1 MPNWTDEQNRAI
13 GLRNRRLLVSA
24 AAGSGK
30 TAVLTE
36 RIVRRI
42 TAAEAPVDADRLLV
56 MTFTRAAA
64 AEMRERIRK
73 NLEELLEKH
82 LKDSGDPALCARLR
96 RQAALID
103 SADITTIDSFC
114 LSLIREHADRT
125 DLDPAFRV
133 GSEEEL
139 LLMRQDVMDEVL
151 ESFFEEDSPAFD
163 RFSASF
169 SVGRTDSGLRDR
181 ILRIWEFSESM
192 PWPAE
197 WLDKC
202 VREAREYASGE
213 TDLMDAPWAD
223 WYAQEIRLQ
232 AKSFLQAAARAEEL
246 CSLPEGPSWYLSAV
260 RSDKD
265 KLDRLALAGDLRSVR
280 ELTNVFGNWEKLGR
294 KPSKQPAADEGIENE
309 VKELRKAW
317 KAGADKIFQKLGDL
331 SDEEEVRRGFAS
343 EAETAEVI
351 RDLVHAFREL
361 YTARKRARN
370 LLDFSD
376 LEHLALSLLW
386 EEKDGIR
393 VPSAIAAEYRER
405 FDEIYVDEYQDSN
418 EVQEQLIRAMEHGN
432 LFLVGDV
439 KQSIYAFRQARPRLF
454 TEKYQSYTRDSVS
467 GAPVPE
473 GTDTRVDLRK
483 NFRSRR
489 EVLDSCNGVFSQLM
503 SRETGGISYDSDAA
517 LYPGADFPEPET
529 PEMYGT
535 ELLLTSAADHEGE
548 EDRPEIEAGLIA
560 GRIRELTDP
569 ETGLQIRDPK
579 GNERALNYGDIVIL
593 LRALSGRA
601 EQYVEVLMREGI
613 PAAAEQSRGYFDAL
627 EIRTILSLLSAAD
640 DPLNDISLAAV
651 LHSPLCG
658 LTDEELA
665 QLAAEAEE
673 TAKAERENRVRET
686 GKAAEGPET
695 SGHLPLYY
703 RLQAVS
709 GSERYPAAAEKLRC
723 GLTLIRYTAERAVS
737 LSIAALLR
745 EILEKTGYYDYAS
758 ALPGGMVRQANLD
771 MLISKA
777 SDFEQTGYRGLY
789 DFVRYI
795 ETLKKYDRDFGE
807 ASSAGSGG
815 VVRIMTIHKSKGLEF
830 PVVFLAGLNK
840 KFNTRDTLEA
850 IVCDPEYGLAADIPD
865 PGLPLKKSSL
875 KKEILAS
882 HLKAENLGEELRV
895 LYVAM
900 TRAKEKLIL
909 TAAPDSAE
917 KLLAPLYGEAEERPA
932 SMQEIRSANSYL
944 DWILLAMKGT
954 RDRCGIRWEVRSS
967 EILAAEKA
975 VTAET
980 VIRLRDTLETLAEK
994 PAGAAET
1001 ELFRH
1006 LDKEYGWI
1014 PDVTLHTSLSVSQ
1027 LKHREDP
1034 EEETV
1039 PEAAWVAAERAEAA
1053 AGTAVSPETE
1063 GHRAGRTEGPR
1074 GEEKAR
1080 AEALRAAQE
1089 AGMARGT
1096 LYHKVM
1102 ELLDYS
1108 RVTGTE
1114 ELKAFIGEKTQEGI
1128 FTPEEAEILRP
1139 EDFASFFSAGLYLR
1153 MKAAAL
1159 AGKLHREAPFRMTVP
1174 AREVDPAWDTDE
1186 PVMIQGIIDAWFEE
1200 DGEIVLVDYKTDRG
1214 ISAKMLADRYRI
1226 QLDYYVRALDAIESL
1241 PVKERIL
1248 WSFALGRE
1256 VPA

>member
-13 GLRNRRLLVSA
+13 ELRNRRLLVSA

-42 TAAEAPVDADRLLV
+42 TAEDPVDADRLLV

-73 NLEELLEKH
+73 KLEELLETT
-82 LKDSGDPALCARLR
+82 LRDGGDPALCARLR

-125 DLDPAFRV
+125 ELDPAFRV

-151 ESFFEEDSPAFD
+151 ESFFDEDSPAFD
-163 RFSASF
+163 RFSAAF
-169 SVGRTDSGLRDR
+169 SSGRTDSGLRDR
-181 ILRIWEFSESM
+181 ILKIWEFSESM

-197 WLDKC
+197 WLDQC
-202 VREAREYASGE
+202 VREARAYASGE
-213 TDLMDAPWAD
+213 KDLTDAPWAD
-223 WYAQEIRLQ
+223 WYVKEVRLQ
-232 AKSFLQAAARAEEL
+232 AEHFLRANDRAEEL
-246 CSLPEGPSWYLSAV
+246 CGLPEGPFWYLSAV
-260 RSDKD
+260 RSDRE
-265 KLDRLALAGDLRSVR
+265 KLDRLSRAEDLRSIR
-280 ELTNVFGNWEKLGR
+280 EMADVFGSWEKLTR
-294 KPSKQPAADEGIENE
+294 KPAKQPAADGDTEDE

-317 KAGADKIFQKLGDL
+317 KDGAGKIFLKLEDL
-331 SDEEEVRRGFAS
+331 ADEEEVRREFAS

-351 RDLVHAFREL
+351 RDLVGAFREL

-418 EVQEQLIRAMEHGN
+418 EVQEQLIRAMEHGS

-454 TEKYQSYTRDSVS
+454 TEKYGSFTRDGVS
-467 GAPVPE
+467 GTPVPE
-473 GTDTRVDLRK
+473 GTDTRVDLRR

-489 EVLDSCNGVFSQLM
+489 EVLESCNAVFTQLM
-503 SRETGGISYDSDAA
+503 SRETGGICYDDDAA
-517 LYPGADFPEPET
+517 LYPGAEFPAPDAPGT
-529 PEMYGT
+529 YGT
-535 ELLLTSAADHEGE
+535 ELILTSAADHEGE

-569 ETGLQIRDPK
+569 ETGLQILDRDA
-579 GNERALNYGDIVIL
+579 GGLRTLAYGDIVIL

-627 EIRTILSLLSAAD
+627 EIRTVLSLLSAAD

-651 LHSPLCG
+651 LHSPFCG

-665 QLAAEAEE
+665 QLSAEAEKKTAE
-673 TAKAERENRVRET
+673 TRET
-686 GKAAEGPET
+686 GKDADDPEV
-695 SGHLPLYY
+695 SAHLPLYY
-703 RLQAVS
+703 RLQAVC
-709 GSERYPAAAEKLRC
+709 GSERYPAAAEKLRS
-723 GLTLIRYTAERAVS
+723 GLALVRRTAERAVS

-745 EILEKTGYYDYAS
+745 EILEETGYYDYAS

-807 ASSAGSGG
+807 ASAAGNAGG

-840 KFNTRDTLEA
+840 KFNNRDASEA
-850 IVCDPEYGLAADIPD
+850 IVCDPEYGLAADVAD
-865 PGLPLKKSSL
+865 PVLPLKKSSL

-882 HLKAENLGEELRV
+882 HLTAENLGEELRV

-917 KLLAPLYGEAEERPA
+917 KLLAPLYGEAEDCPA
-932 SMQEIRSANSYL
+932 SLPEIRSAGSYL
-944 DWILLAMKGT
+944 GWILLAMRGR
-954 RDRCGIRWEVRSS
+954 RDRCRIRWEVRSL
-967 EILAAEKA
+967 ETVAAEEA
-975 VTAET
+975 VTAEA
-980 VIRLRDTLETLAEK
+980 VARLRDALEALAER

-1006 LDKEYGWI
+1006 LDTGYGWI
-1014 PDVTLHTSLSVSQ
+1014 PDVSLHTSLSVSQ

-1039 PEAAWVAAERAEAA
+1039 PEAVWVTAE
-1053 AGTAVSPETE
+1053 
-1063 GHRAGRTEGPR
+1063 
-1074 GEEKAR
+1074 R

-1102 ELLDYS
+1102 ELLDYR

-1114 ELKAFIGEKTQEGI
+1114 ELKEFIGEKTLEGM

-1139 EDFASFFSAGLYLR
+1139 EDFASFFGSGLYLR

-1159 AGKLHREAPFRMTVP
+1159 SGKLRREAPFRMTVP

-1214 ISAKMLADRYRI
+1214 ISAEELAGRYRI
-1226 QLDYYVRALDAIESL
+1226 QLDYYVRALDAIEEL

>member
-1 MPNWTDEQNRAI
+1 MPNWTDEQKRAI
-13 GLRNRRLLVSA
+13 ELRNRRLLVSA

-42 TAAEAPVDADRLLV
+42 TAEEHPVDADRLLV

-64 AEMRERIRK
+64 AEMRERVRK
-73 NLEELLEKH
+73 SLEDLLEKN
-82 LKDSGDPALCARLR
+82 LRDGGDPALCARLR

-163 RFSASF
+163 RFSETF
-169 SVGRTDSGLRDR
+169 SGSRTDSGLRDR
-181 ILRIWEFSESM
+181 ILKIWEFSESM
-192 PWPAE
+192 PWPEE
-197 WLDKC
+197 WLDQC
-202 VREAREYASGE
+202 VREALEYASGE
-213 TDLMDAPWAD
+213 KDISDAPWAD
-223 WYAQEIRLQ
+223 WFAGEIRLQ
-232 AKSFLQAAARAEEL
+232 AESFLQSIVRAEAL
-246 CSLPEGPSWYLSAV
+246 CSLPEGPSWYLNAV
-260 RSDKD
+260 RSDAA
-265 KLDRLALAGDLRSVR
+265 KLTRLSRAGNLRSIR
-280 ELTNVFGNWEKLGR
+280 EMADEFGKWDTLGR
-294 KPSKQPAADEGIENE
+294 KTSKQPAADKGIEKE
-309 VKELRKAW
+309 VQDLRKAW
-317 KAGADKIFQKLGDL
+317 KAGVDKIFLKLEDL
-331 SDEEEVRRGFAS
+331 SDEEEIRREFAS

-370 LLDFSD
+370 LLDFPD

-386 EEKDGIR
+386 EEKDGTR

-418 EVQEQLIRAMEHGN
+418 EVQEQLIRAMEHGS

-439 KQSIYAFRQARPRLF
+439 KQSIYAFRQARPRIF
-454 TEKYQSYTRDSVS
+454 TEKYRSFVRDAIS

-483 NFRSRR
+483 NFRSRS
-489 EVLDSCNGVFSQLM
+489 EVLDSCNAVFSQLM
-503 SRETGGISYDSDAA
+503 SPETGGIRYDSDAA
-517 LYPGADFPEPET
+517 LYPGAEFPPPEQ
-529 PEMYGT
+529 PGMYGT
-535 ELLLTSAADHEGE
+535 ELILTSAADHEGE
-548 EDRPEIEAGLIA
+548 EGRPEIEAGLIA
-560 GRIRELTDP
+560 GRIRELMDP
-569 ETGLQIRDPK
+569 ETGLQILDRETGD
-579 GNERALNYGDIVIL
+579 RRTVSFGDIVIL
-593 LRALSGRA
+593 LRSLSGRA

-640 DPLNDISLAAV
+640 DPLNDISFAAV

-665 QLAAEAEE
+665 ELTAEAEE
-673 TAKAERENRVRET
+673 NRKETRGAEMTAEV
-686 GKAAEGPET
+686 PEL
-695 SGHLPLYY
+695 SAHLPLYY
-703 RLQAVS
+703 RLQTVC
-709 GSERYPAAAEKLRC
+709 GSERYPAAAEKLRS
-723 GLTLIRYTAERAVS
+723 GFALIRRTAERAVS

-745 EILEKTGYYDYAS
+745 ELLEETGYYDYAS

-807 ASSAGSGG
+807 ASAAGSGG
-815 VVRIMTIHKSKGLEF
+815 VVRILTIHKSKGLEF

-840 KFNTRDTLEA
+840 KFNNSDASEA
-850 IVCDPEYGLAADIPD
+850 IVCDPEFGFAADVRD
-865 PGLPLKKSSL
+865 PVLPLKKSST

-882 HLKAENLGEELRV
+882 HLTAENLGEELRV

-917 KLLAPLYGEAEERPA
+917 KLLAPLYRETEDCPA
-932 SMQEIRSANSYL
+932 SMPEIRSAGSYL
-944 DWILLAMKGT
+944 GWILLAMQGR
-954 RDRCGIRWEVRSS
+954 RDRCGIRWEVRRP
-967 EILAAEKA
+967 ETMAAEEA
-975 VTAET
+975 VTAEMVT
-980 VIRLRDTLETLAEK
+980 GLRDALQTLAGT

-1001 ELFRH
+1001 ELFRY
-1006 LDKEYGWI
+1006 LDAEYGWI
-1014 PDVTLHTSLSVSQ
+1014 PDVSLHTSLSVSQ

-1039 PEAAWVAAERAEAA
+1039 PEAAWVAAERAEAPAGTEILPEAEKGPA
-1053 AGTAVSPETE
+1053 AGS
-1063 GHRAGRTEGPR
+1063 R

-1108 RVTGTE
+1108 RVSGTE
-1114 ELKAFIGEKTQEGI
+1114 ELKAFISEKTLEGI

-1139 EDFASFFSAGLYLR
+1139 GDFASFFGSGLSLR

-1159 AGKLHREAPFRMTVP
+1159 SGKLHRESPFRMTVP
-1174 AREVDPAWDTDE
+1174 AREVDPAWNTDE

-1214 ISAKMLADRYRI
+1214 ISAEELADRYRI
-1226 QLDYYVRALDAIESL
+1226 QLDYYVRALDAIEGL